1 MQRTSKNLDIVIFHS
16 SCVPSFKKAI
26 FRKCIVGYLE
36 ILSTVSD
43 SCPALKF
50 KNELHHTALVN
61 FTHWFQTMQR
71 ILQGILQHICST

>member
-1 MQRTSKNLDIVIFHS
+1 MQRTSKNPDIVVFHS

-26 FRKCIVGYLE
+26 FCKCILGYLE

-50 KNELHHTALVN
+50 KNKLHHTTLVN
-61 FTHWFQTMQR
+61 FRTEDGIYQTITGLKQ
-71 ILQGILQHICST
+71 